1 MLVEWLAHDIL
12 YRLILIQGEISNLEP
27 LRIGAGKV
35 QDPAALSDLKVMTI
49 FRNGRHEPYIPG
61 SSLKGVFRSTAEKI
75 ARTYGL
81 RVCNISPRT
90 ICGSIYKKDLEK
102 AIKNNDRAGLLKI
115 VNDFCIVCKLFGS
128 AGYKSHIDF
137 GDGFVIGPYIIS
149 SKTGIAINR
158 RTGAVARRALYTV
171 EYVEPG
177 AKFSLTIS
185 ATNIPNYAI
194 GLLAYII
201 DYINMGLVKIGG
213 FKTRGFGTVKIDIK
227 EISISGSHGII
238 NSKLVALDE
247 YDTEVHVEGGNKLTD
262 PERIKKFLE
271 DVKKAWD
278 QFVKRAKG

>member
-27 LRIGAGKV
+27 LRIGAGKA

-81 RVCNISPRT
+81 RVCDISPGT

-128 AGYKSHIDF
+128 ASYKSHIDF

-158 RTGAVARRALYTV
+158 RTGAAARGALYTV

-177 AKFSLTIS
+177 AKFSLMIS

-247 YDTEVHVEGGNKLTD
+247 YDTEVHVEGENKLTD

-271 DVKKAWD
+271 DAKKAWD